1 MSSNSTETKG
11 GSAVGQLK
19 SLACVSVMR
28 RLRGYTWVSDR
39 HSRTL
44 GIFLPFVICCSVMM
58 VQTLP
63 STTCLLSQD
72 CVPMVQQHGS
82 SEESLRLT
90 TMLFATCSSFSR
102 IFLLY
107 TPMAHQFPCS
117 SLQNLSLWQACVMFS
132 HTVVK
137 ALPIPCYEMPPML
150 RSQAIDST
158 NPFIFFSDSL
168 IC

>member
-39 HSRTL
+39 HSGTH
-44 GIFLPFVICCSVMM
+44 GIFLPFVICCSVRM

-72 CVPMVQQHGS
+72 CFPMVQQHGH

-90 TMLFATCSSFSR
+90 AMLFATCSSFTFFYCVHPWLTS
-102 IFLLY
+102 FH
-107 TPMAHQFPCS
+107 A
-117 SLQNLSLWQACVMFS
+117 QACRICLCGKRVSCS
-132 HTVVK
+132 HTQWRRHCPYHAMK
-137 ALPIPCYEMPPML
+137 CLPC
-150 RSQAIDST
+150 
-158 NPFIFFSDSL
+158 
-168 IC
+168 

>member
-19 SLACVSVMR
+19 SLARVSVMR

-39 HSRTL
+39 HSGIHR
-44 GIFLPFVICCSVMM
+44 IFLPFVICCSVRII
-58 VQTLP
+58 QTLP

-72 CVPMVQQHGS
+72 YFPMVQQHGS
-82 SEESLRLT
+82 SGESLRLT
-90 TMLFATCSSFSR
+90 TMLFATCSSFSH
-102 IFLLY
+102 IFLLCA
-107 TPMAHQFPCS
+107 PMAHQLPCS
-117 SLQNLSLWQACVMFS
+117 SLQNLSLQQVCVMFS
-132 HTVVK
+132 HTVAK
-137 ALPIPCYEMPPML
+137 ALPIPCYEMLPML